1 MTDAKNAPLTPME
14 ATAEVLDA
22 QEARQPI
29 ALIVPVSA
37 PPELVGKRVVVRQAK
52 GGAKGLVGSFGDAGL
67 DEAALAL
74 GTKRLEER
82 RTSKEGVHELK
93 SATGPTIQV
102 YVEAH
107 HPHPD
112 LVIVGA
118 GHIAQP
124 MCSVGAAMGFRVIV
138 VDDRPDFATRERFP
152 EADQILKVDF
162 RNPFADVP
170 MHSTSHVVLV
180 TRGHK
185 YDYECLR
192 HLLQTDVEP
201 PYVGMIGSRRRVR
214 AAFSQLQKEVWEK
227 DGVDTEGTAR
237 DRLTRVRAPVG
248 LDIGA
253 ETPIEIAV
261 AVLAEIILQWRGGT
275 GAPLMDQERI
285 LDRFFKDT
293 EDK

>member
-1 MTDAKNAPLTPME
+1 MTNPKNAPLTPME
-14 ATAEVLDA
+14 ATAEVLNA
-22 QEARQPI
+22 QQARQPM
-29 ALIVPVSA
+29 ALIVSVSG

-52 GGAKGLVGSFGDAGL
+52 GGAKHLVGSFGDVDL
-67 DEAALAL
+67 DDAALAL

-82 RTSKEGVHELK
+82 RTSTEGVHELK
-93 SATGPTIQV
+93 SATGPTIHV

-124 MCSVGAAMGFRVIV
+124 MCSVGAVMGFRVIV

-152 EADQILKVDF
+152 EADRIVRVDF
-162 RNPFADVP
+162 RDPFADVP
-170 MHSTSHVVLV
+170 IHSTSHVVLV

-185 YDYECLR
+185 YDFECLR
-192 HLLQTDVEP
+192 HLLKTEVEP

-214 AAFSQLQKEVWEK
+214 AAFSQLQ
-227 DGVDTEGTAR
+227 GEGMPR
-237 DRLTRVRAPVG
+237 DRLSRVRAPVG

-285 LDRFFKDT
+285 LDRFFKET
-293 EDK
+293 EL

>member
-1 MTDAKNAPLTPME
+1 MTDPANTPLAPME
-14 ATAEVLDA
+14 ATAEVLEA
-22 QEARQPI
+22 QQTREPI
-29 ALIVPVSA
+29 AVLVSVDG
-37 PPELVGKRVVVRQAK
+37 PPELVGKRVVVRQAE
-52 GGAKGLVGSFGDAGL
+52 GEAKRLVGSFGDADL
-67 DEAALAL
+67 DAAALAL
-74 GTKRLEER
+74 GTVRLDER
-82 RTSKEGVHELK
+82 RVSTQGVHELK
-93 SATGPTIQV
+93 SASGPTIQV

-124 MCSVGAAMGFRVIV
+124 LCSMGAAMGFRVIV

-152 EADQILKVDF
+152 EADRVVRVDF
-162 RNPFADVP
+162 RDPFATVP
-170 MHSTSHVVLV
+170 IHSTTHVVLV

-185 YDYECLR
+185 YDFECLR
-192 HLLQTDVEP
+192 HLLETDVEA

-214 AAFSQLQKEVWEK
+214 AAFSQLK
-227 DGVDTEGTAR
+227 GEGMPR
-237 DRLTRVRAPVG
+237 DRLSRVRAPIG

-253 ETPIEIAV
+253 ETPVEIAV

-275 GAPLMDQERI
+275 ATPLTDQERI

-293 EDK
+293 EL

>member
-1 MTDAKNAPLTPME
+1 MGSKNEPLTPME

-22 QEARQPI
+22 QQARQPI
-29 ALIVPVSA
+29 ALIVPVSG
-37 PPELVGKRVVVRQAK
+37 PTELLGKRVVVRQAE
-52 GGAKGLVGSFGDAGL
+52 GGAKRLVGSFGDVDL
-67 DEAALAL
+67 DDHALAI
-74 GTKRLEER
+74 GTKRLKER
-82 RTSKEGVHELK
+82 RTSTEGVQELK
-93 SATGPTIQV
+93 SASGPTIQV

-107 HPHPD
+107 HPRPD

-124 MCSVGAAMGFRVIV
+124 MCSMGAVMGFRVIV

-152 EADQILKVDF
+152 EADRIARVDF
-162 RNPFADVP
+162 RDPFADVP
-170 MHSTSHVVLV
+170 IHSTSHVVLV

-185 YDYECLR
+185 YDFECLR
-192 HLLQTDVEP
+192 HLLKADVEP

-214 AAFSQLQKEVWEK
+214 AAFSQLQ
-227 DGVDTEGTAR
+227 GEGMPR
-237 DRLTRVRAPVG
+237 DRLSRVRAPVG

-261 AVLAEIILQWRGGT
+261 AVLAEIVLQWRGGT

-285 LDRFFKDT
+285 LERFFK
-293 EDK
+293 EPEP